1 MADKIPV
8 RIPVDLDRRRYF
20 QLDLA
25 AVIRWEGLTDKP
37 FFSNK
42 AGWKHF
48 KKREDM
54 AMMLWCCLVGDDPE
68 LKPRDIIQML
78 KDKKITPEVVSALIQ
93 LLNDAWVT
101 LINSLVGGDNHGY
114 QRR

>member
-1 MADKIPV
+1 MTNNSLI
-8 RIPVDLDRRRYF
+8 RIPVDLDKRRYF

-68 LKPRDIIQML
+68 LKPRDVIQMFE
-78 KDKKITPEVVSALIQ
+78 DKKITPETVSGFIQ
-93 LLNDAWVT
+93 LLNDAWVMVVNT
-101 LINSLVGGDNHGY
+101 IGGKK
-114 QRR
+114 